1 MLAAVSRTRHLLEA
15 CRTTDRWQRD
25 LNGWMIG
32 WLDGQAAKEDSRIK
46 STFGGSI
53 DSEQARV
60 WYYCFGAKMTL
71 ATYRWARQ
79 PKLVNES

>member
-1 MLAAVSRTRHLLEA
+1 
-15 CRTTDRWQRD
+15 
-25 LNGWMIG
+25 MIG